1 MRRTLAILL
10 CCMSLFIQVSIAQTG
25 EFDAVVEEIS
35 SSLKVGNAKKLS
47 NVFSNNLTLSVKKDD
62 GTYSKF
68 QAELLLED
76 FFRSNKVEQLK
87 RLQCVNNAPNSYI
100 VFSLKTAKSTYRVF
114 IKLSSVNK
122 RFQVVE
128 LRIE

>member
-1 MRRTLAILL
+1 MRRTLTIIL
-10 CCMSLFIQVSIAQTG
+10 CCMSFFVQLSVAQSG
-25 EFDAVVEEIS
+25 EFDAVVEDIS
-35 SSLKVGNAKKLS
+35 SALKVGNAKKLS
-47 NVFSNNLTLSVKKDD
+47 NAFAGNLTLSVKKDD
-62 GTYSKF
+62 GTYTKF

-100 VFSLKTAKSTYRVF
+100 VFSLKTNKSTYRVF
-114 IKLSSVNK
+114 IKLSTVNK